1 MAKSMEIRIDRKEES
16 RIAGSVY
23 RHMPI
28 GWIPACAGMTN
39 TKPVIPAS
47 RFREGRLHEVPP
59 HYGGI
64 NSEPGEDFG
73 LSENPQI
80 FTF

>member
-1 MAKSMEIRIDRKEES
+1 
-16 RIAGSVY
+16 
-23 RHMPI
+23 
-28 GWIPACAGMTN
+28 MTN

-73 LSENPQI
+73 LSENPEI